1 MNLEGLI
8 GAENFKLE
16 FLMFEERD
24 FESTAINL
32 AVGNLIW
39 ELYNRFF
46 LWTKSYP
53 KVGNFLK

>member
-8 GAENFKLE
+8 GAENVKLE
-16 FLMFEERD
+16 FFDVRQLRCY
-24 FESTAINL
+24 L

-53 KVGNFLK
+53 KVGNLLK